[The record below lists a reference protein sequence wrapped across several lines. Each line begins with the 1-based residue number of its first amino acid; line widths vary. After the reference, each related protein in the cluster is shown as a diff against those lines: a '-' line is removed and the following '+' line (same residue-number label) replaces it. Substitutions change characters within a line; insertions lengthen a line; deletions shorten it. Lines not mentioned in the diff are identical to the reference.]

1 MIAARLAALAL
12 AVVALVIGVAGGLVR
27 LGWPLPVGT
36 VAATSHAPFLVA
48 GFLGTVIAL
57 ERAIALGRRWAYL
70 APMAAALG
78 TLAAIGG
85 FAAFAGACW
94 TAASVL
100 LFAVSAAIVRR
111 QSAPHTWLLL
121 LATLA
126 WFAGCARLSLIG
138 LDDATIAAW
147 FLFLVLTI
155 AAERLE
161 LTRLMKRRAAAL
173 PLLFVIVAALAASVI
188 AVPFGIPVARVA
200 NAGPAVFGAALVAL
214 ALWLATFDL
223 ARRTIAMPGFARYA
237 AIALLGGYAWLAIA
251 GAAWMAYGAG
261 HPPARDAALHALGLG
276 FVVTMIFAHAPIVVP
291 VIARVRL
298 RFSPAFYV
306 PLVLLHLSLAI
317 RLLPFV
323 ADPDWR
329 RIGGILN
336 AVALLVFVATLLT
349 SIARGRR
356 AS

>member
-1 MIAARLAALAL
+1 MIAVRLAALAL
-12 AVVALVIGVAGGLVR
+12 AVASLLTGVAGGLLR
-27 LGWPLPVGT
+27 LGWALPVG
-36 VAATSHAPFLVA
+36 AAAAAGHAPFLIA

-57 ERAIALGRRWAYL
+57 ERAIALGGRWAFL
-70 APMAAALG
+70 APAAGALG
-78 TLAAIGG
+78 ALAQI
-85 FAAFAGACW
+85 AGLGSLAVFCW
-94 TAASVL
+94 LTASAL

-121 LATLA
+121 LATIA
-126 WFAGCARLSLIG
+126 WFAGCARLALRG
-138 LDDATIAAW
+138 LDDTTIVAW

-161 LTRLMKRRAAAL
+161 LTRLMKRRPAAL
-173 PLLFVIVAALAASVI
+173 PLLGGVVAALAASAT
-188 AVPFGIPVARVA
+188 AVPFAAAVGL
-200 NAGPAVFGAALVAL
+200 AGFGAALVAL

-237 AIALLGGYAWLAIA
+237 AVALLGGYAWLALGGIA
-251 GAAWMAYGAG
+251 WIAYGIG
-261 HPPARDAALHALGLG
+261 HPLARDAALHALGLG

-298 RFSPAFYV
+298 RFTHAFYV
-306 PLVLLHLSLAI
+306 PLALLHASLAI

-329 RIGGILN
+329 RIGGLLN
-336 AVALLVFVATLLT
+336 AAALAVFVVTLLA
-349 SIARGRR
+349 SIGLGRR
-356 AS
+356 KA